1 MAHQELSRE
10 VLDKLVAENKH
21 EITALVRKDPS
32 TFPSLPGVTWVQTNY
47 EDKAE
52 LVKLLSG
59 IHTVLCFIAV
69 HLDPGNESQ
78 KRIIDAAIEAGVKRY
93 APSEWSVG
101 ANLSSSLDVMPWY
114 AGKVEIIEYLEKL
127 NSPQKPGAF
136 MDYLCHPYKASKY
149 ITTIAL
155 NVDLE
160 KEHAIVVEGSLDDY
174 MTYTSVQ
181 DIAGVVTR
189 AVDYEG
195 EWPVI
200 GGIRGNRITIGELIK
215 ISEKVKGKPFKME
228 WLKQED
234 LEAGE
239 LKTDLY
245 PRIALPSIPKDQ
257 VESFSKMA
265 MTGILLAMRRGVW
278 TVSDEWNQLLPDY
291 ESTTVEALLTKAH
304 SLGGGMKQWGIIAD
318 FAVLG
323 ATRTSLAEA
332 WLPQLCRPHWHL
344 PAAGHYTGIHPSRAF
359 PGIMSDEEKE
369 RKRDKVGEFLKKN
382 LNKGE
387 IALKHAV
394 GLGHQPNAV
403 PLAPPVVDGP
413 RRPVE
418 VGWHPVGGVAGKW
431 FAEDTGLGKMITE
444 KINRYPDPTQHWAV
458 LVGDFA
464 HQLPR
469 CKDENFDVIY
479 TNERIVREEWHTFQ
493 VGETKFNDDAVRRA
507 GESVIQS
514 IREKQPGYNLITN
527 NCQTY
532 ALQLLDAIKVGIVKE
547 FGTTLAV
554 YERILGPGKIMDLF
568 DHGNVQ
574 VPEGGTQE
582 PPVQEGQDTSVSFAQ
597 QVMNENTTQ
606 LEPQEELRKRKER
619 KERKEKDGEEEE
631 EEQQDGERGLNGKEG
646 KKEKKSFFSRF
657 KRS

>member
-1 MAHQELSRE
+1 MVKIAIAGASSELSRE
-10 VLDKLVAENKH
+10 VLDKLVAANKH
-21 EITALVRKDPS
+21 EITALDPS

-127 NSPQKPGAF
+127 NSTNKVIEYTRFQPGAF

-189 AVDYEG
+189 AIDYKG

-291 ESTTVEALLTKAH
+291 EFTTVEGLLTKA
-304 SLGGGMKQWGIIAD
+304 W
-318 FAVLG
+318 
-323 ATRTSLAEA
+323 E
-332 WLPQLCRPHWHL
+332 
-344 PAAGHYTGIHPSRAF
+344 GH
-359 PGIMSDEEKE
+359 
-369 RKRDKVGEFLKKN
+369 
-382 LNKGE
+382 
-387 IALKHAV
+387 
-394 GLGHQPNAV
+394 
-403 PLAPPVVDGP
+403 
-413 RRPVE
+413 
-418 VGWHPVGGVAGKW
+418 
-431 FAEDTGLGKMITE
+431 
-444 KINRYPDPTQHWAV
+444 
-458 LVGDFA
+458 
-464 HQLPR
+464 
-469 CKDENFDVIY
+469 
-479 TNERIVREEWHTFQ
+479 
-493 VGETKFNDDAVRRA
+493 
-507 GESVIQS
+507 
-514 IREKQPGYNLITN
+514 
-527 NCQTY
+527 
-532 ALQLLDAIKVGIVKE
+532 
-547 FGTTLAV
+547 
-554 YERILGPGKIMDLF
+554 
-568 DHGNVQ
+568 
-574 VPEGGTQE
+574 
-582 PPVQEGQDTSVSFAQ
+582 
-597 QVMNENTTQ
+597 
-606 LEPQEELRKRKER
+606 
-619 KERKEKDGEEEE
+619 
-631 EEQQDGERGLNGKEG
+631 
-646 KKEKKSFFSRF
+646 
-657 KRS
+657 